1 MKVGREGE
9 NQACKYLEDRGHT
22 ILERNW
28 RSGHLEIDI
37 ISLADDG
44 LHFTEVKTRVAPLTA
59 RPEDNVGYVKQQR
72 IIRAAKAYL
81 NVFRKKNIFSDFEIY
96 FDVLSVIF
104 EGENSSILYMP
115 QAYLP
120 LYV

>member
-1 MKVGREGE
+1 MKLGREGE
-9 NQACKYLEDRGHT
+9 NLACRYLEERGHT
-22 ILERNW
+22 ILDRNW

-37 ISLADDG
+37 VSLSSDG
-44 LHFTEVKTRVAPLTA
+44 LHFTEVKTRVAPMAA
-59 RPEDNVGYVKQQR
+59 RPEENVGYTKQQK

-81 NVFRKKNIFSDFEIY
+81 QEFRKKSVFSDFEIY

-104 EGENSSILYMP
+104 EGKSSSILYLP

-120 LYV
+120 LFV

>member
-1 MKVGREGE
+1 MNIGREGE
-9 NQACKYLEDRGHT
+9 NQACRYLEDRGHT

-28 RSGHLEIDI
+28 RSGHLEVDI

-59 RPEDNVGYVKQQR
+59 RPEENVGYVKQQR

-81 NVFRKKNIFSDFEIY
+81 NGFRKKAVFSDFDVF